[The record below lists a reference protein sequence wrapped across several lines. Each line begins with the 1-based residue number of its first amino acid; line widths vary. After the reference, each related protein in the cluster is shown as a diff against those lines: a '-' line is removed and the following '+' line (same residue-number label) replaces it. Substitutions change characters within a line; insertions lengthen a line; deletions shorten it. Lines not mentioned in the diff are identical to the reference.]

1 MKQIYFIIKYIW
13 YTVLTNRFF
22 FHCLTNGI
30 NLLLFFQ
37 LLNGNLWISIH
48 WNANGTDWN
57 FIHWLPYGT
66 CWLLIH
72 LLPISTDCLPISEL
86 SKSAASV
93 YTSSNSKDVTQD
105 IAATKAQTSA
115 SNPTTYPSFFFESPG
130 VTAVGE
136 VVFWAP
142 LLSMCL
148 ADLPLRKRRNDSLN
162 DFLNDL
168 RREIGAS
175 PAPDRSGTL
184 TQRQL
189 GGSVG

>member
-1 MKQIYFIIKYIW
+1 MYGIW
-13 YTVLTNRFF
+13 HLTNQFYI
-22 FHCLTNGI
+22 HCLTNGI

-37 LLNGNLWISIH
+37 LHNGTQWIFIH
-48 WNANGTDWN
+48 CTANGTSWN

-66 CWLLIH
+66 DWLLIH
-72 LLPISTDCLPISEL
+72 LLPIFTDCLPIHQLPKSED
-86 SKSAASV
+86 SV
-93 YTSSNSKDVTQD
+93 HISSNTQYVTQD
-105 IAATKAQTSA
+105 TAAIKAQTSVTN
-115 SNPTTYPSFFFESPG
+115 STTYPSFFLESPG

-136 VVFWAP
+136 VVLWAP
-142 LLSMCL
+142 LLSACL
-148 ADLPLRKRRNDSLN
+148 VDLPLRKRRNDSLN

-189 GGSVG
+189 